1 TASIVT
7 KAGVSLGLGAFL
19 AGLVVAGSE
28 YRHQALSDLMP
39 FREVLTS
46 LFFVSIGMLL
56 DISLLISDAS
66 GVLTLLAAILI
77 GKFIVVFIACTAMRL
92 PTSVSALAAASLC
105 QVGEFAF
112 VLTHAAAG
120 TDLLDPALAARLLPA
135 SILSM
140 IITPL
145 AIAVGP
151 KLAAG
156 AGRLR
161 VLDRLLAVPTA
172 EEAERLSTMY
182 MANHVII
189 AGYGI
194 AGQELAICLRECGV
208 DYVIVDLNP
217 ENVRKAIDEGE
228 PAYFGDVTSPEVL
241 HHLGA
246 ERAKEIV
253 VVINDPG
260 AAERAVAAIRRA
272 APQAHLVVR
281 ARYVVDVEPLL
292 RVGAGKVVPAELEA
306 AVHITSH
313 VLSRRSVEPSRV
325 DHLIARIR
333 TRRKEVA
340 SREERLSAVPSINP

>member
-1 TASIVT
+1 
-7 KAGVSLGLGAFL
+7 
-19 AGLVVAGSE
+19 
-28 YRHQALSDLMP
+28 M
-39 FREVLTS
+39 
-46 LFFVSIGMLL
+46 
-56 DISLLISDAS
+56 
-66 GVLTLLAAILI
+66 
-77 GKFIVVFIACTAMRL
+77 
-92 PTSVSALAAASLC
+92 
-105 QVGEFAF
+105 
-112 VLTHAAAG
+112 LTHAAAG